1 MKHHHHR
8 STGQEEPKYIDY
20 ANLADE
26 ALIVE
31 GRRLYHDLETV
42 WRAEL
47 ERPEPNPTT
56 LWLAYELMKLVE
68 AGLCRLRQ

>member
-1 MKHHHHR
+1 MKHHHHC
-8 STGQEEPKYIDY
+8 STEREERKYTDY
-20 ANLADE
+20 TSLADE

-31 GRRLYHDLETV
+31 GRRLYHDLERV

-47 ERPEPNPTT
+47 QRPEPNPTT

-68 AGLCRLRQ
+68 EGLCRLRS